1 MVTEKNI
8 CTFTRA
14 GEGMCMG
21 DSGGPLVV
29 NGLQE
34 GIASW
39 VVPCAVGYPDAFTRV
54 SYFREWIRQNSGV

>member
-1 MVTEKNI
+1 
-8 CTFTRA
+8 
-14 GEGMCMG
+14 MG